1 MTTLAPDK
9 LTLGPVVYNWPPE
22 ALRDFYFRIADEA
35 PVDSVCVGEVVCAKR
50 TPFFQPYLPEV
61 SERLAAAGKEVVLST
76 QALIM
81 SGQELDAV
89 RAAIA
94 ETAGLLPEANDIG
107 TASLLAGQPHVIGPY
122 IGVYNEGTLECLARR
137 GAVRVSLTAELPA
150 NTVAALAKAS
160 DIELE
165 VQVFGRMPLALSA
178 RCYHARIHGLQ
189 KDGCQFVCGE
199 DPDGLVVRTLDDEPF
214 LAVNGVQTLSH
225 TYCNLAAEIDSLREM
240 GVGRFRLS
248 PQDTDMAAVARAF
261 RDLLDGRSDGAETT
275 ARLGAAVGDVPFSNG
290 YFHGCEGVAA
300 LRSAYSPRAVDH

>member
-1 MTTLAPDK
+1 MTALAPGR
-9 LTLGPVVYNWPPE
+9 LTLGPVVYHWPPE

-50 TPFFQPYLPEV
+50 APFFLPYLPEV
-61 SERLAAAGKEVVLST
+61 RERLAAAGKEVVLST
-76 QALIM
+76 LALII
-81 SGQELDAV
+81 SDQEMDSV
-89 RAAIA
+89 RASVA

-107 TASLLAGQPHVIGPY
+107 AASLLAGRPHAIGPY

-150 NTVAALAKAS
+150 NEVAALARAS

-178 RCYHARIHGLQ
+178 RCYHARIHGLHR
-189 KDGCQFVCGE
+189 DGCQFVCGE

-214 LAVNGVQTLSH
+214 LAVNGGQTLSH
-225 TYCNLAAEIDSLREM
+225 TYGNLAAEIGSLREM

-248 PQDTDMAAVARAF
+248 PQDIDMVVVARAF
-261 RDLLDGRSDGAETT
+261 RDLLDGRAGGAETT
-275 ARLGAAVGDVPFSNG
+275 ARLGAVVGAVPFSNG
-290 YFHGCEGVAA
+290 YFHGHEGVAT
-300 LRSAYSPRAVDH
+300 L